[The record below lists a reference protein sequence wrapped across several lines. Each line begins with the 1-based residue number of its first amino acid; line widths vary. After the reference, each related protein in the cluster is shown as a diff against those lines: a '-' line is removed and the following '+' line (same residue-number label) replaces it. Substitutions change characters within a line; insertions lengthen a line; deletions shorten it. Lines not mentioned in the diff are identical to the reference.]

1 MLKVALVAILVVAF
15 AAPGQGQGSDKE
27 LGAGGI
33 WAKVIGQS
41 GKIDLAPSPDVSGHA
56 DRMRIEIDSLRE
68 LDSSGEEVEKDFTF
82 GDLEDT
88 VYEGYNGT
96 KLDVVMV
103 PFSTTLDAGSKIE
116 IQIFIFKE
124 NGNISIGDD
133 VFEVTN
139 GTFKFNV
146 LMYDWVW
153 CGDAD
158 ASCNQGGVGE
168 MLELDISVVSKD
180 AATKRQDRVDMYEM
194 GGGAT
199 MHISDKIMVDG
210 GDWELMPGGAPA
222 MSLQG
227 KKATWTIKFP
237 KFVNSTMYDPTV
249 VYASDET
256 DTTDNTDNTDNTDDS
271 EDTSET
277 DDTDD
282 SDTNG
287 AGDGDGDGE
296 GDDSGADGSGDM
308 TITCAASAAVA
319 TCWDGIF
326 EDASIETCDDLTQ
339 EMKDMALDCFL
350 SNGCCDDFATN
361 VPMWQQQFGASCAF
375 PTCVSDFSNAV
386 EVTTEL
392 AMTAAQF
399 QAPAVKLGF
408 RKAFAEVAGV
418 ALGAVKI
425 LSVSEKE

>member
-1 MLKVALVAILVVAF
+1 
-15 AAPGQGQGSDKE
+15 
-27 LGAGGI
+27 
-33 WAKVIGQS
+33 
-41 GKIDLAPSPDVSGHA
+41 
-56 DRMRIEIDSLRE
+56 
-68 LDSSGEEVEKDFTF
+68 
-82 GDLEDT
+82 
-88 VYEGYNGT
+88 
-96 KLDVVMV
+96 
-103 PFSTTLDAGSKIE
+103 
-116 IQIFIFKE
+116 
-124 NGNISIGDD
+124 
-133 VFEVTN
+133 
-139 GTFKFNV
+139 
-146 LMYDWVW
+146 
-153 CGDAD
+153 
-158 ASCNQGGVGE
+158 

-425 LSVSEKE
+425 LSVSEKEVPDATRRLLATAIDVVTQVAAADAAAAAELSTKLETGKATLETAVEAATGVAPTISAPEIKAPEGSAASGLQMSVVLLLSLPLALLAVRRY